1 MEKIMKM
8 KKIIFTILLITSLFA
23 EYSVGDQIS
32 TDHQNLSFDVCYGD
46 YDNDQLSLSDFVDG
60 NTVIWINMSA
70 SW

>member
-1 MEKIMKM
+1 MIK
-8 KKIIFTILLITSLFA
+8 FVFILLFSTSLFA

-32 TDHQNLSFDVCYGD
+32 TDHQNLSFDVCYGN

-60 NTVIWINMSA
+60 NTVIWINIAA

>member
-1 MEKIMKM
+1 MIKF
-8 KKIIFTILLITSLFA
+8 IFILLLSTSLYS

-32 TDHQNLSFDVCYGD
+32 TAHQNLSFDVCYGD
-46 YDNDQLSLSDFVDG
+46 YDNDQLSLSDFADG

>member
-1 MEKIMKM
+1 MKR
-8 KKIIFTILLITSLFA
+8 IIFTIVLFTSLFA
-23 EYSVGDQIS
+23 DYSVGDQIS
-32 TDHQNLSFDVCYGD
+32 TDHQNLSFDVCYGN

>member
-1 MEKIMKM
+1 MIK
-8 KKIIFTILLITSLFA
+8 FVFILLLSTSLFA

-32 TDHQNLSFDVCYGD
+32 TDHQNLTFDVCYGD
-46 YDNDQLSLSDFVDG
+46 YATDQLSLADFADG